1 MKRVACL
8 SNSSILLPLIILVM
22 FGSVDLLYALY
33 QWNTAAKAVEVGAR
47 IAAVW
52 DPVAAGL
59 NQLTSAVPVGL
70 NASGRP
76 LAMPQFTVAC
86 DGETATCTCA
96 GTCAGMVTDPFDAV
110 AMNRMYL
117 GAARHSLWRCHVL
130 LRNRHVRFA
139 VFNYNSKC
147 TGVPANRAGLCRSPR
162 GTPTHHHRLAATHAV
177 SVLFP

>member
-1 MKRVACL
+1 MSRASLACDETGSL
-8 SNSSILLPLIILVM
+8 LVEFSILLPLIILVM

-47 IAAVW
+47 IAAVS

-59 NQLTSAVPVGL
+59 NQLTSAVPVAL

-96 GTCAGMVTDPFDAV
+96 GTCAGMVANPF
-110 AMNRMYL
+110 
-117 GAARHSLWRCHVL
+117 RCGCHEPEL
-130 LRNRHVRFA
+130 
-139 VFNYNSKC
+139 
-147 TGVPANRAGLCRSPR
+147 
-162 GTPTHHHRLAATHAV
+162 
-177 SVLFP
+177 